1 MKNWDTCYRGGV
13 QGALRAST
21 GKHQVGIIKKG
32 CLGFK
37 LKDKNRVP
45 GTACLQEERP
55 GERYFWQREQQE
67 QGTED

>member
-1 MKNWDTCYRGGV
+1 M
-13 QGALRAST
+13 RAST